1 MINIENLSFSYQKKG
16 CRHANKNVFDLNIK
30 NAQIGTGI
38 HLLLGENGAGKTTL
52 LHIIAGLL
60 FTQKGTCKID
70 GNDISLR
77 QPSDMSKVFFMP
89 EDITFPAKSINDFAK
104 IHSPFFPTF
113 SEDLFRQ
120 NLEIFHLTGDEEL
133 SSLSFGIRKK
143 ANIAYVMALGTDI
156 ILLDEPTNGLDIN
169 AKKELLKIM
178 VNSIRD
184 DQTVI
189 ISTHTVWDLKNLF
202 DSVMM
207 LNRGELLLSMSNEEL
222 ISKISFMAGNTLNPD
237 ALYSEHDING
247 YHWIEKNID
256 GIETETNFALL
267 YSALMS
273 NAAQNIIDALK

>member
-1 MINIENLSFSYQKKG
+1 MINIENLSFCYQKKG
-16 CRHANKNVFDLNIK
+16 CKNANKNVFDLNIK
-30 NAQIGTGI
+30 NAQIGPGI

-52 LHIIAGLL
+52 LHVIAGLL
-60 FTQKGTCKID
+60 FAQKGTCKID
-70 GNDISLR
+70 GNDISRR

-89 EDITFPAKSINDFAK
+89 EDISFPAKSINDFAK
-104 IHSPFFPTF
+104 IHSPFYPTF
-113 SEDLFRQ
+113 SKELFRQ
-120 NLEIFHLTGDEEL
+120 NLETFHLTGDEEL
-133 SSLSFGIRKK
+133 SSLSLGIRKK

-178 VNSIRD
+178 VSSIRE

-202 DSVMM
+202 ESVMM
-207 LNRGELLLSMSNEEL
+207 LNRGELLLSMSNEEI
-222 ISKISFMAGNTLNPD
+222 ISKISFMVGNAPSPD
-237 ALYSEHDING
+237 ALYTERDING
-247 YHWIEKNID
+247 YHWIEKNVD

-273 NAAQNIIDALK
+273 DTAQNIIDALK